1 MTVEDHDAGSQ
12 PANAEQHPVEGDVY
26 RVLAE
31 IVDCGGDEIS
41 LVGVSVV
48 AKQRGQAEQTGG
60 APDGE
65 DQQFQFPLP
74 GTLVAWQRTEQMTG
88 PR

>member
-1 MTVEDHDAGSQ
+1 MSSIINIGRGQRPEVSHTPVSLQYLEVTVEDHDAGSQ

-48 AKQRGQAEQTGG
+48 ANQRS
-60 APDGE
+60 
-65 DQQFQFPLP
+65 
-74 GTLVAWQRTEQMTG
+74 
-88 PR
+88 